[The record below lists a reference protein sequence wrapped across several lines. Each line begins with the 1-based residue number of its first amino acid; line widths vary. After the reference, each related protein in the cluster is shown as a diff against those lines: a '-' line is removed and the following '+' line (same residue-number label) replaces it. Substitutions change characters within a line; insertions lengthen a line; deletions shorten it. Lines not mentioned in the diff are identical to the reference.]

1 MHIEEARLYFDNP
14 NIERSDDD
22 ADEDGTT
29 HRQMRM
35 VKDLDQGSGD
45 YNENNDRVRVLRYW
59 EKPGYAHPDGLEI
72 VVAGDTVV
80 SFTERLLLGEF
91 PVYMMQFRPKPY
103 RDHGCGLGADLL
115 RLQEDFARTLDAMRA
130 RRDQEVRPPWLVPRG
145 SLIRGGLST
154 KPGALNEFNPRTG
167 APQQLSLN
175 PMSGVVSGLLDTE
188 MQLMEYTA
196 GISDVSRG
204 ETPTSNATGRLT
216 AFLAE
221 LDTRKIA
228 PAIRSMGTMLSD
240 VGRRMVRLWQKYG
253 GETITVSVMGDRH
266 EAEVSEIQ
274 KQDLL
279 WSDIY
284 VDIHSLMPRTQTL
297 RQETVLNLLQMGV
310 IEKERALEVL
320 EFGGFNEAM
329 GLRSI
334 EATNARAEN
343 ERLADFSDSLEDES
357 FSPNEFEDHKAH
369 IDEHI
374 RWIRN
379 ERPGKLIFD
388 RFKAHID
395 EHMKFLQPPLP
406 PPGTEEM
413 AAGGPPGVIPEAAA
427 MPGGLPPE
435 MMPMVEP
442 GVDTGQEA
450 ALASQAGLQQ

>member
-1 MHIEEARLYFDNP
+1 
-14 NIERSDDD
+14 
-22 ADEDGTT
+22 
-29 HRQMRM
+29 
-35 VKDLDQGSGD
+35 
-45 YNENNDRVRVLRYW
+45 
-59 EKPGYAHPDGLEI
+59 
-72 VVAGDTVV
+72 
-80 SFTERLLLGEF
+80 
-91 PVYMMQFRPKPY
+91 
-103 RDHGCGLGADLL
+103 
-115 RLQEDFARTLDAMRA
+115 
-130 RRDQEVRPPWLVPRG
+130 
-145 SLIRGGLST
+145 
-154 KPGALNEFNPRTG
+154 
-167 APQQLSLN
+167 
-175 PMSGVVSGLLDTE
+175 
-188 MQLMEYTA
+188 
-196 GISDVSRG
+196 
-204 ETPTSNATGRLT
+204 
-216 AFLAE
+216 
-221 LDTRKIA
+221 
-228 PAIRSMGTMLSD
+228 MLSD

-284 VDIHSLMPRTQTL
+284 VDIQSLMPRTQTL

-343 ERLADFSDSLEDES
+343 ERLADFSDSLEDDS